1 MLGMNIPP
9 HTNQS
14 TLFKNYKDMN
24 KLEDDEE
31 VAPLVINEKEKDIN
45 EDIFSPEILNILKGE
60 VSYTEYRLGTLNT
73 DKIENNREMEYAHNM
88 ISQYNYLLGQLEKH
102 YNAVEKGI
110 SLNNEKHKLDH
121 ETFENDVQELKDKI
135 NGLTSIINDHKDK
148 CEV

>member
-1 MLGMNIPP
+1 
-9 HTNQS
+9 
-14 TLFKNYKDMN
+14 
-24 KLEDDEE
+24 
-31 VAPLVINEKEKDIN
+31 
-45 EDIFSPEILNILKGE
+45 
-60 VSYTEYRLGTLNT
+60 LNT